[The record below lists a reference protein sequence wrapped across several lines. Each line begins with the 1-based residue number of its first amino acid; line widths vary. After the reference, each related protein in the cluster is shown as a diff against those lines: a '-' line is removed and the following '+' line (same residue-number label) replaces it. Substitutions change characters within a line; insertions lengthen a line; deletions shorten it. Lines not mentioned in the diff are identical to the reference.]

1 MAVSQAITRITRA
14 GGDGSPDPALS
25 LAFKAAMRR
34 LTATVCIIT
43 SRQDGCRIGMA
54 ATAVSSLTTTPPSML
69 ICVNQAASIHQTLG
83 VNGRFCVN
91 LLGCTHSDLVSVF
104 SGKLTGEER
113 FGVGIWG
120 ENASGIPYLEDAQAS
135 LFCTVAKSMAHGT
148 HTIFV
153 GEVDEVR
160 VGGETAPL
168 LYQEGAFHRAIG
180 LEVTS

>member
-1 MAVSQAITRITRA
+1 MPDRYGRDRRKFPDYHAPVHAHLRQP
-14 GGDGSPDPALS
+14 GGKHPPDTGR
-25 LAFKAAMRR
+25 K
-34 LTATVCIIT
+34 
-43 SRQDGCRIGMA
+43 RQVLR
-54 ATAVSSLTTTPPSML
+54 
-69 ICVNQAASIHQTLG
+69 
-83 VNGRFCVN
+83 
-91 LLGCTHSDLVSVF
+91 
-104 SGKLTGEER
+104 KLTGEER
-113 FGVGIWG
+113 FGIGIWG